1 MIMNYRYKVLKKV
14 CELNDLLIW
23 DDYRRFRNKVL
34 IMMKKVKVDYYFNL
48 FDEVKIVVVYWRLL
62 KKVLGI
68 IKVNR

>member
-1 MIMNYRYKVLKKV
+1 
-14 CELNDLLIW
+14 
-23 DDYRRFRNKVL
+23 
-34 IMMKKVKVDYYFNL
+34 MMKKVKVDYYFNL